1 MDEILERAR
10 AAWPSARALLR
21 KLVECESP
29 SEDAAAVTRLME
41 LLAEETRD
49 CARAKLVKMP
59 RAGRCLRLDF
69 ALPGPKRKVKPGLL
83 AVGHGDTVWPAGMLR
98 GMPWRETEDRIYG
111 PGILD
116 MKAGLAFFIAAM
128 RLLRETD
135 TPVGREVSLWV
146 VSDEE
151 TGSADSR
158 PHTEKLALASA
169 AVLVLEPG
177 TGLEGKLKTARKG
190 VGAYTVRV
198 RGRKAHA
205 GVDFSAGANAIVELA
220 RQIERIASFT
230 DLKKGLTVN
239 PGIVSGG
246 ARTNV
251 VPDEAEVQVDIRVA
265 RMRDAARI
273 DKRFRSLRPVDR
285 RCSIEVEGGLNRPP
299 MERTRAIAALFRTA
313 QQIAREKLGTDLEES
328 STGGGSDGNFT
339 AALGVP
345 TLDGLG
351 GVGEGAHAPHESIL
365 TGPAPARMALLA
377 HLVRHLGQ

>member
-1 MDEILERAR
+1 MDEIFRKAQ

-29 SEDAAAVTRLME
+29 SEDAAAVTRFME

-49 CARAKLVKMP
+49 CAAAKLVKMP
-59 RAGRCLRLDF
+59 RAGRCLLLTF
-69 ALPGPKRKVKPGLL
+69 ALPGPARKKQPGLL
-83 AVGHGDTVWPAGMLR
+83 AVGHGDTVWPAGTLR
-98 GMPWRETEDRIYG
+98 TMPWREADGRIYG
-111 PGILD
+111 PGVLD
-116 MKAGLAFFIAAM
+116 MKSGLAFFIAAM
-128 RLLRETD
+128 RLLRELD
-135 TPVGREVSLWV
+135 LPVTRGVQMWV

-158 PHTEKLALASA
+158 VHTERLALESS

-239 PGIVSGG
+239 PGIVRGG
-246 ARTNV
+246 TRTNV
-251 VPDEAEVQVDIRVA
+251 VPDEAEAEVDIRVA
-265 RMRDAARI
+265 RLRDAAGI
-273 DKRFRSLRPVDR
+273 DKRFKALRPVDR
-285 RCSIEVEGGLNRPP
+285 RCSIEVSGGLNRPP
-299 MERTRAIAALFRTA
+299 MERTRKVAALFRAA
-313 QQIAREKLGTDLEES
+313 QKIAREKLGVELEES
-328 STGGGSDGNFT
+328 ATGGGSDGNFT

-365 TGPAPARMALLA
+365 TGPAAQRIALLA